1 MLSYALHMQQRNY
14 TIDKVRMLA
23 AIIVMM
29 GHLLHIKPYDS
40 RKIFGVFIDNIF
52 SLGSFAVL
60 VFFGLS
66 GVVLNFQIKKY
77 GSGFHW
83 FIARYI
89 RLMPVYW
96 ICLFPPI
103 IGCLILNVQIDYPPL
118 GYLLSFFGFQAIF
131 HDLLLPPVNGPLW
144 SISVEIFLSASLILL
159 AQLRRNSQIL
169 IFSMSLLF
177 SIIFLKNAVL
187 FALPFFIFGFLIS
200 KSKRKLGSVR
210 MKYLILLF
218 VLINLLFTSQTQNST
233 YLINNYIYN
242 FILVALILVLSFYH
256 QSIKNGIISRFSQR
270 SYALYAVHTPIFL
283 FIDNIFYKENLSLSL
298 EQFTVS
304 LFLLAL
310 GTEFVYRFVDLPSI
324 KHTRKYLI
332 GKIGD

>member
-1 MLSYALHMQQRNY
+1 MHQRNY

-40 RKIFGVFIDNIF
+40 RKVFGVFIDNLF
-52 SLGSFAVL
+52 SLGSFAVI

-66 GVVLNFQIKKY
+66 GIALHFQIEKY

-131 HDLLLPPVNGPLW
+131 NDLLLPPVNGPLW

-159 AQLRRNSQIL
+159 ARLRRNLLIL
-169 IFSMSLLF
+169 IFSMSFFF
-177 SIIFLKNAVL
+177 STIFLKNVVL
-187 FALPFFIFGFLIS
+187 FALPFFIFGFLIP
-200 KSKRKLGSVR
+200 KLNIKLDSLII
-210 MKYLILLF
+210 KYIILFF
-218 VLINLLFTSQTQNST
+218 VLINLLFTLQIQNYA
-233 YLINNYIYN
+233 YLNNNSIYN
-242 FILVALILVLSFYH
+242 FILVASILLLTFYH
-256 QSIKNGIISRFSQR
+256 KSIKNGLISRFSQR
-270 SYALYAVHTPIFL
+270 SYALYAVHSPIFL
-283 FIDNIFYKENLSLSL
+283 FIDNTFYKNNLSLSI
-298 EQFTVS
+298 EQLTVS
-304 LFLLAL
+304 LFLLAI
-310 GTEFVYRFVDLPSI
+310 GTEFVYKFVDLPSM
-324 KHTRKYLI
+324 KKSRKYLI
-332 GKIGD
+332 GKIRD

>member
-1 MLSYALHMQQRNY
+1 MQQRNY

-40 RKIFGVFIDNIF
+40 RKMFGVFIDNIF

-96 ICLFPPI
+96 ICLFTPI
-103 IGCLILNVQIDYPPL
+103 IGCLMLNVQIDYPSL
-118 GYLLSFFGFQAIF
+118 CYLLSFFGCQTIF

-169 IFSMSLLF
+169 IFIMSLLL
-177 SIIFLKNAVL
+177 SIIFLNNAVL
-187 FALPFFIFGFLIS
+187 FALPFFIFGFLIP
-200 KSKRKLGSVR
+200 KSKAR
-210 MKYLILLF
+210 
-218 VLINLLFTSQTQNST
+218 TT
-233 YLINNYIYN
+233 
-242 FILVALILVLSFYH
+242 VAM
-256 QSIKNGIISRFSQR
+256 
-270 SYALYAVHTPIFL
+270 AAPT
-283 FIDNIFYKENLSLSL
+283 L
-298 EQFTVS
+298 ERGV
-304 LFLLAL
+304 
-310 GTEFVYRFVDLPSI
+310 
-324 KHTRKYLI
+324 
-332 GKIGD
+332 